1 VKSSAPS
8 LSDVVGCRGE
18 VLLRPFAAKA
28 NTAGMVRQRSRR
40 AQQDCAPTVPN
51 RQRSHARRLAVIWAS
66 LALASISSAS
76 VLDWIFPKHD
86 VQVVAVTDTTPV
98 GALRRPIS
106 PASPAY
112 YSAVSAGY
120 RDFGGIVA
128 GEKVPPKDDVLKTIA
143 RVLAKQG
150 YLPATDDHP
159 PSLLL
164 IWTWGTM
171 NTDRMYSFSPDDTEG
186 RQVNRQQLLRFMG
199 AYKLGLVSKEPGSFQ
214 QDMFLTG
221 TLFRDADT
229 EMISDLASE
238 DLYVAAISAYDYSA
252 ATRQQKVLLWTTKI
266 SCPSRGLAMK
276 ETLPAMLA
284 LAGPYIGRETAKPVS
299 VKATDKFKPDVKIG
313 DPKVVEYMENTPVP
327 VVEITPS
334 TKKSAPASTKEKKR

>member
-1 VKSSAPS
+1 VPGIVAHI
-8 LSDVVGCRGE
+8 VI
-18 VLLRPFAAKA
+18 FAAA
-28 NTAGMVRQRSRR
+28 ALLPTTA
-40 AQQDCAPTVPN
+40 
-51 RQRSHARRLAVIWAS
+51 
-66 LALASISSAS
+66 SAS
-76 VLDWIFPKHD
+76 VLDWLFPKHD
-86 VQVVAVTDTTPV
+86 VQVVAVTDTTPA

-120 RDFGGIVA
+120 RDFGGIIA
-128 GEKVPPKDDVLKTIA
+128 GEKIPPKDDVLKTISN
-143 RVLAKQG
+143 VLAKQG
-150 YLPATDDHP
+150 YLPATTEHP
-159 PSLLL
+159 PTLLL
-164 IWTWGTM
+164 FWTWGTM

-199 AYKLGLVSKEPGSFQ
+199 AYKLGLVSKEPGGFQ
-214 QDMFLTG
+214 ENMFLSE
-221 TLFRDADT
+221 TLFRDADS

-284 LAGPYIGRETAKPVS
+284 LAAPYIGRETAKPVT

-313 DPKVVEYMENTPVP
+313 DPKVVEYMENTKVP
-327 VVEITPS
+327 ILEVTPPEA
-334 TKKSAPASTKEKKR
+334 KKPAPANGKERKR